1 MTLVHT
7 ESTQQFTS
15 WLDHIS
21 FASIWLFMGLSAR
34 NWTVIKLFRMVLK
47 FYFSFSQIRMAFS
60 FFYFST
66 SVKDELNSS
75 ENVTYSLSPKSKP
88 IQSRRETNDQLLACF
103 LACSPPI
110 LILSKFPSY
119 LSLCLRQGLTKL
131 PRLSSTPGFHGNPL
145 LQSSKQPQAQARVT
159 VPSYYHALYTFV
171 QFFIHSILKNTLK
184 TATFFYYICF
194 YYTLNG

>member
-21 FASIWLFMGLSAR
+21 FASIWIFMGLSAR

-75 ENVTYSLSPKSKP
+75 ENLTYSLLVPRVNP
-88 IQSRRETNDQLLACF
+88 SRADEKQMIS
-103 LACSPPI
+103 CSPAFLHVPH
-110 LILSKFPSY
+110 LS
-119 LSLCLRQGLTKL
+119 
-131 PRLSSTPGFHGNPL
+131 
-145 LQSSKQPQAQARVT
+145 
-159 VPSYYHALYTFV
+159 
-171 QFFIHSILKNTLK
+171 
-184 TATFFYYICF
+184 
-194 YYTLNG
+194 